1 MTRDFM
7 KNIIT
12 LNDLII
18 KAVEELDEERVIKLA
33 SKALKSGMDPL
44 FLLDLIKEGVKRVGK
59 LYEEQKYF
67 IADLIMAGLIF
78 KEVLELEEI
87 KAQFRRKSDEIEGKI
102 VVGTVKGD
110 LHDIGKDIFKGLMEV
125 NGFEVIDLGVDVH
138 EDAFVKSVIKYKP
151 DIVGLS
157 GVLTTTVESMK
168 DVVEALVQAG
178 VRNSVKIILGGNHI
192 TREAC
197 EYIGADSFTN
207 DASEGVK
214 ICKRLLKSK

>member
-1 MTRDFM
+1 M
-7 KNIIT
+7 KNVIT

-18 KAVEELDEERVIKLA
+18 KAVEELDEERVIKL
-33 SKALKSGMDPL
+33 SKKALKSGMDPL

-87 KAQFRRKSDEIEGKI
+87 KEQFQRKSDEIEGKI

-125 NGFEVIDLGVDVH
+125 NGFEVIDLGVDVP

-178 VRNSVKIILGGNHI
+178 VRNSVKIIVGGNHI

-214 ICKRLLKSK
+214 ICKQLLKSK